1 MYYFFNR
8 FRIVVLIM
16 GGPLLNLI
24 PTLPVGHQEA
34 QRLEVKAEAA
44 ELQISGDSDNS
55 DNC

>member
-1 MYYFFNR
+1 
-8 FRIVVLIM
+8 M

-24 PTLPVGHQEA
+24 PTLSVGHQEA